1 MKAEYLY
8 VALGVVFLS
17 VIAGLLIPEG
27 KLKKSVNF
35 VLRLI
40 CILVLINPLLNLF
53 GIEEKVKNITFDYG
67 YICEI
72 YSKNQ
77 SELLTQKVIEDCQT
91 ECVCTVEVIYEDE
104 KIKESGVT
112 VTGNFK
118 DEQSINKILE
128 YLQGLGYIDI
138 IVNDQG

>member
-53 GIEEKVKNITFDYG
+53 GIEEEVKNITLDYG

>member
-8 VALGVVFLS
+8 AALGVVFLS

-53 GIEEKVKNITFDYG
+53 GIEEEVKNITLDYG

>member
-40 CILVLINPLLNLF
+40 CILVLINPLLNRF
-53 GIEEKVKNITFDYG
+53 GIEEEVKNITLDYG

-77 SELLTQKVIEDCQT
+77 SELLTQKVISDCQT
-91 ECVCTVEVIYEDE
+91 ECVCTVEVIYEDD

-128 YLQGLGYIDI
+128 YLKGLGYIDI

>member
-8 VALGVVFLS
+8 VALGVVFFS

-53 GIEEKVKNITFDYG
+53 GIEEEVKNITFDYG

>member
-8 VALGVVFLS
+8 IALGVVFLS
-17 VIAGLLIPEG
+17 VIAVLLIPEG

-53 GIEEKVKNITFDYG
+53 GIEEEVKNITLDYG

-77 SELLTQKVIEDCQT
+77 SELLTQKVISDCQT
-91 ECVCTVEVIYEDE
+91 ECVCTVEVIYEDD

-128 YLQGLGYIDI
+128 YLKGLGYIDI

>member
-53 GIEEKVKNITFDYG
+53 GIEEEVKNITLDYG

-77 SELLTQKVIEDCQT
+77 SELLTQKVIADCQT

-112 VTGNFK
+112 VTGNFTDK
-118 DEQSINKILE
+118 QSINKILE

>member
-53 GIEEKVKNITFDYG
+53 GIEEEVKNITLDYG
-67 YICEI
+67 YICNI

-77 SELLTQKVIEDCQT
+77 SELLTQKAIEDCQT

-104 KIKESGVT
+104 KIKESEVT

>member
-53 GIEEKVKNITFDYG
+53 GIEEEVKNITFDYG

-104 KIKESGVT
+104 KIKEGGVT
-112 VTGNFK
+112 VTGNFT

>member
-53 GIEEKVKNITFDYG
+53 GIEEEVKNITLDYG
-67 YICEI
+67 YICNI

>member
-53 GIEEKVKNITFDYG
+53 GIEEEVKNITLDYG

-91 ECVCTVEVIYEDE
+91 ECVCTVEVISEDE

>member
-53 GIEEKVKNITFDYG
+53 GIEEEVKNITFDYG